1 MRELRMNLQNFE
13 IKNQKIRDAFLDLKK
28 NHPERLGPRLN
39 LSWSNWGFGLETL
52 EDSAA
57 RLERAGIHWIE
68 LHGNHYGPDLGYKP
82 AQTLETLRSH
92 GIRVAG
98 ICGMFSNDNDPASNR
113 AIQRQG
119 AIDYIRR
126 ELAFGQAVGA
136 GYLLVC
142 PSAVGRPAAYDASEF
157 ERSVEVYQSVADEF
171 IHSGVKGAVEPIRSA
186 EVSLCHTFAD
196 AKRFIAA
203 IHHPG
208 ICHINGDVYHMQ
220 SEEMH
225 IPTTLWEAGELLT
238 NLHLADSNRC
248 ALGEGSLDLDTILMA
263 LYLIGFNQPG
273 CFVTPEPLGPGGDP
287 YPAMNGK
294 PDPAQLEHLVQQSA
308 NYFYARE
315 AELLA

>member
-1 MRELRMNLQNFE
+1 MKPQNFE
-13 IKNQKIRDAFLDLKK
+13 IQNKHIREAFLDLKK
-28 NHPERLGPRLN
+28 NHPERLAQRLN
-39 LSWSNWGFGLETL
+39 LSWSNWGFGLEPL
-52 EDSAA
+52 EESAA

-68 LHGNHYGPDLGYKP
+68 LHGNHYGPDLGYRP
-82 AQTLETLRSH
+82 AETLATLQRH
-92 GIRVAG
+92 AIQTAG
-98 ICGMFSNDNDPASNR
+98 ICGMFSMDNDPASNR
-113 AIQRQG
+113 AIHRQA

-126 ELAFGQAVGA
+126 ELAFGQAVKA
-136 GYLLVC
+136 SYILVC
-142 PSAVGRPAAYDASEF
+142 PSAVGRPAAYDGSEF
-157 ERSVEVYQSVADEF
+157 ERSLEVYQTVADEF
-171 IHSGVKGAVEPIRSA
+171 IRCGVRGAVEPIRSA

-208 ICHINGDVYHMQ
+208 IRHINGDVYHMQ
-220 SEEMH
+220 SEERH
-225 IPTTLWEAGELLT
+225 IGATLWEAGEMLT

-294 PDPAQLEHLVQQSA
+294 PDPAQLEHLVQQTAS
-308 NYFYARE
+308 YFYERE